1 MAEFKVPTIALPA
14 EVLSVEGRKLVGR
27 VFVPAAS
34 ALHGGAMRAHEWMEE
49 STAFFPF
56 LPDGVP
62 SSVILNKRQVVA
74 LSLPGSTADDQA
86 DEAAGVAHKRVQ
98 VWCGDRMFQ
107 GTLLIDMPENQSRV
121 LDCLNRPGSFL
132 GLVDGE
138 RHLLIQKRLI
148 TRVQE
153 NPEG

>member
-1 MAEFKVPTIALPA
+1 MGEFQVPTVPLPA
-14 EVLSVEGRKLVGR
+14 EVLTVEGRKLAGR
-27 VFVPAAS
+27 IFVPAAAS
-34 ALHGGAMRAHEWMEE
+34 RHTGAMRAEEWMEE
-49 STAFFPF
+49 GQPFFPF
-56 LPDGVP
+56 LADGAP

-74 LSLPGSTADDQA
+74 LSLPLLS
-86 DEAAGVAHKRVQ
+86 EEPPLAAEMGGPVRRLQVHCGERV
-98 VWCGDRMFQ
+98 FQ
-107 GTLLIDMPENQSRV
+107 GTLIIDMPESQSRV

-132 GLVDGE
+132 GLWDGA

>member
-1 MAEFKVPTIALPA
+1 MAEFKVPTVALPA

-34 ALHGGAMRAHEWMEE
+34 ARHSGAMRAHEWMEE
-49 STAFFPF
+49 AQPFFPF
-56 LPDGVP
+56 LPDGGQG
-62 SSVILNKRQVVA
+62 SVILNKRQVVA
-74 LSLPGSTADDQA
+74 LSLPGATA
-86 DEAAGVAHKRVQ
+86 EEEVEGGVDVTLRRVQ
-98 VWCGDRMFQ
+98 VWCGDREFQ
-107 GTLLIDMPENQSRV
+107 GMLVIDMPESQSRV

-132 GLVDGE
+132 GLSAGD

>member
-1 MAEFKVPTIALPA
+1 MGEFQVPTVPLPA
-14 EVLSVEGRKLVGR
+14 EVLIVDGRKLVGR
-27 VFVPAAS
+27 IFVPAAAS
-34 ALHGGAMRAHEWMEE
+34 RHTGAMRSEEWMEE
-49 STAFFPF
+49 AQPFFPF
-56 LPDGVP
+56 LADGSP

-74 LSLPGSTADDQA
+74 LSLPRSSEEPPVTAGGGPVRRIQVFCG
-86 DEAAGVAHKRVQ
+86 ERV
-98 VWCGDRMFQ
+98 FQ
-107 GTLLIDMPENQSRV
+107 GSLVIDMPESQSRV

-132 GLVDGE
+132 GLWDGA